1 MSITTTYNLLAT
13 GVNKMLQLDFEDT
26 FYADSMGDYIVND
39 VLVSTQYFL
48 GDLKVAYYNA
58 ISGVGE
64 LYAEGVEVSPLIMAS
79 LTMRRYE
86 EWAI

>member
-1 MSITTTYNLLAT
+1 MT
-13 GVNKMLQLDFEDT
+13 QLNFENT

-64 LYAEGVEVSPLIMAS
+64 LYAEGIEVDAMIMAS
-79 LTMRRYE
+79 LTMRRFE